1 MLEKIVEY
9 MGELYDEELY
19 EEVKAAIDAGH
30 TKMEILD
37 ALQQGM
43 TIVGQRFAAKE
54 YYVAELIFSAEIFE
68 ECSKMFGQEEE
79 GEPKYG
85 TFVIGTVYTDL
96 HDIGK
101 NITAQLFKCNG
112 FRVVDLGVD
121 VAPEAFL
128 QAIREY
134 DPTVVGLSC
143 LLTTSFDPTKDIIA
157 QIRGAGL
164 DQGRFVYVGGAP
176 VDANAC
182 RYVDADDYFNDAQE
196 SLRKAIAFVE
206 AHR

>member
-1 MLEKIVEY
+1 MLEKITEY

-19 EEVKAAIDAGH
+19 GEVRAAIDAGH

-68 ECSKMFGQEEE
+68 ECSKMFGEEE
-79 GEPKYG
+79 VAEPKYG

-101 NITAQLFKCNG
+101 NITAQLYKCSGFK
-112 FRVVDLGVD
+112 VVDLGVD
-121 VAPEAFL
+121 VHPETFL
-128 QAIREY
+128 QAIREN

-157 QIRGAGL
+157 QIRAAGL
-164 DQGRFVYVGGAP
+164 DKGRYIYVGGAP
-176 VDANAC
+176 VDANTC
-182 RYVDADDYFNDAQE
+182 RYVDADDYSNDAQD
-196 SLRKAIAFVE
+196 SLRKSIAFVE